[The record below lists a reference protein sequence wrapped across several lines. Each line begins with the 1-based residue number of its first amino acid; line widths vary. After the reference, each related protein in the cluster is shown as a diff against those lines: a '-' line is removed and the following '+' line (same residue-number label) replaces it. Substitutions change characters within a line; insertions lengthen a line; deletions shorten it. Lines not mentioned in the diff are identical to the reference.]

1 MLTYTIT
8 DTDHCRS
15 VESFLRYLL
24 PEAPAAYLKKLVKSE
39 HITVNGAPTTPDTL
53 LRLGDTASL
62 KESARTRSLIAGR
75 RPELDILYEDQW
87 IMAFNKAP
95 GMPVHRAAEV
105 NEWNLVELG
114 TRLVAQRGG
123 TGKLRPV
130 NRLDRGTSGVII
142 MAKSPVAAAMFG
154 MLVQQEGLGKLYLA
168 VAAGRLPAEGSIT
181 VPLEGKE
188 AETRFRTLYQGNEE
202 ALVALWPLTGRMH
215 QIRQHLRGIGH
226 PVLGDRRYGGP
237 PLSGYAGIALHSFR
251 TTLTHPATGEGIAIY
266 APLPAGLLA
275 IVRRLAGDV
284 VEPLLQSFP
293 NL

>member
-8 DTDHCRS
+8 DTDHCRN
-15 VESFLRYLL
+15 VESFLRNLL
-24 PEAPAAYLKKLVKSE
+24 PAAPAAYLKKLVKSG
-39 HITVNGAPTTPDTL
+39 HITVNGAPASPDTL
-53 LRLGDTASL
+53 LRRGDMAAL
-62 KESARTRSLIAGR
+62 KESARTRSLIAGQ

-87 IMAFNKAP
+87 IMVFNKAP

-105 NEWNLVELG
+105 DERNLVELG

-123 TGKLRPV
+123 AGKLRPV

-168 VAAGRLPAEGSIT
+168 VAAGRLPAEGT
-181 VPLEGKE
+181 VTAPLDGKE
-188 AETRFRTLYQGNEE
+188 AETRFRTLHQGEGG
-202 ALVALWPLTGRMH
+202 AIAAVWPLTGRMH
-215 QIRQHLRGIGH
+215 QIRQHFRRIGH

-251 TTLTHPATGEGIAIY
+251 TTLTHPATGERIIIH
-266 APLPAGLLA
+266 APLPEGFLA
-275 IVRRLAGDV
+275 IIRRLAGDAA
-284 VEPLLQSFP
+284 EPLLQSFL

>member
-1 MLTYTIT
+1 MLTYTIA

-15 VESFLRYLL
+15 VESFLRNLL
-24 PEAPAAYLKKLVKSE
+24 PGAPATYLKKLVKSG
-39 HITVNGAPTTPDTL
+39 HITVNGAPVAPDTL
-53 LRLGDTASL
+53 LQLGATAAL
-62 KESARTRSLIAGR
+62 KESGRTLSLIAGR

-105 NEWNLVELG
+105 DEWNLVDLG

-123 TGKLRPV
+123 VGKLRPV
-130 NRLDRGTSGVII
+130 NRLDRGTSGAIL
-142 MAKSPVAAAMFG
+142 MAKSSVAAAMFG

-181 VPLEGKE
+181 VPLEGKV
-188 AETRFRTLYQGNEE
+188 AETRFRTLHQGNEG

-215 QIRQHLRGIGH
+215 QIRLHLRGIGH

-237 PLSGYAGIALHSFR
+237 PLAGYAGIALHSFR
-251 TTLTHPATGEGIAIY
+251 TTLTHPATGERIAIH
-266 APLPAGLLA
+266 APLPEGLLA
-275 IVRRLAGDV
+275 LIRRLAGDED
-284 VEPLLQSFP
+284 EPLLRTFSS
-293 NL
+293 L

>member
-8 DTDHCRS
+8 ETDHCRS
-15 VESFLRYLL
+15 VESFLRNLL
-24 PEAPAAYLKKLVKSE
+24 PGAPAAYLKKLVKSG
-39 HITVNGAPTTPDTL
+39 HVAVNGAPAAADML
-53 LRLGDTASL
+53 LRLGDTATL
-62 KESARTRSLIAGR
+62 KESDRTRSLIAGR

-87 IMAFNKAP
+87 IMVFNKAP

-105 NEWNLVELG
+105 DEWNLVELG

-123 TGKLRPV
+123 IGKLRPV

-142 MAKSPVAAAMFG
+142 MAKNSVAAAMFG

-168 VAAGRLPAEGSIT
+168 LAAGRLPTEGT
-181 VPLEGKE
+181 VAVPLEGKE
-188 AETRFRTLYQGNEE
+188 SETRFRTLYQGNEG

-215 QIRQHLRGIGH
+215 QIRRHLRAIGH
-226 PVLGDRRYGGP
+226 PVLGDRRYGGS

-251 TTLTHPATGEGIAIY
+251 TTLTHPATGERLTIC
-266 APLPAGLLA
+266 APLSEGLVAL
-275 IVRRLAGDV
+275 IRTLAGKGAG
-284 VEPLLQSFP
+284 PLLQTFS